1 MLILQFSVSLCPG
14 LKVFKMDIKHVALIM
29 DGNGRW
35 AELRGL
41 SRIDGHREGVKRVGD
56 IINAS
61 IDLDLKA
68 LTLYVFSMENWQR
81 PENEVNAL
89 MSLLILYLK
98 NEMEKLAKDNIV
110 FKAIGN
116 IEKLPQSIQALL
128 KDFELLTRGNN
139 GLLLTAAISYG
150 GREEILRAVKR
161 MMKDGLTPE
170 EINENTFEN
179 YLYTKGLPPPDLIIR
194 TSGEMRLSNFLLWQS
209 AYSELY
215 FSETLWPD
223 FRSDEFISIVM
234 ECQKRERRFGSL
246 SRRYSRK

>member
-1 MLILQFSVSLCPG
+1 

-61 IDLDLKA
+61 IGLDLKA

-223 FRSDEFISIVM
+223 FRSDEFVSIVM

>member
-1 MLILQFSVSLCPG
+1 
-14 LKVFKMDIKHVALIM
+14 MDIKHVALIM

-35 AELRGL
+35 AEIRGL

-116 IEKLPQSIQALL
+116 IEKLPRSIQTLL

>member
-1 MLILQFSVSLCPG
+1 
-14 LKVFKMDIKHVALIM
+14 MDIKHVAIIM

-61 IDLDLKA
+61 IGLDLKA

>member
-1 MLILQFSVSLCPG
+1 
-14 LKVFKMDIKHVALIM
+14 MDIKHVALIM

-81 PENEVNAL
+81 PKNEVNAL

-98 NEMEKLAKDNIV
+98 NEMKKLAKDNIV
-110 FKAIGN
+110 FRVIGN
-116 IEKLPQSIQALL
+116 IEKLPQNIQTLL

-215 FSETLWPD
+215 FTETMWPD
-223 FRSDEFISIVM
+223 FTKDEFIAAIG
-234 ECQKRERRFGSL
+234 EYQRRERRFGALPKICS
-246 SRRYSRK
+246 SK

>member
-1 MLILQFSVSLCPG
+1 
-14 LKVFKMDIKHVALIM
+14 MDIKHVALIM

>member
-1 MLILQFSVSLCPG
+1 
-14 LKVFKMDIKHVALIM
+14 MDIKHVALIM

-35 AELRGL
+35 AEIRGL

>member
-1 MLILQFSVSLCPG
+1 
-14 LKVFKMDIKHVALIM
+14 MDIKHVALIM

-56 IINAS
+56 IINTS
-61 IDLDLKA
+61 IGLDLKA

>member
-1 MLILQFSVSLCPG
+1 
-14 LKVFKMDIKHVALIM
+14 MDIKHVALIM

-35 AELRGL
+35 AEIRGL

-61 IDLDLKA
+61 IGLDLKA

-81 PENEVNAL
+81 PKNEVNAL

-98 NEMEKLAKDNIV
+98 NEMKKLAKDNIV
-110 FKAIGN
+110 FRVIGN
-116 IEKLPQSIQALL
+116 IEKLPQNIQTLL
-128 KDFELLTRGNN
+128 KDFELLTRGNT
-139 GLLLTAAISYG
+139 GLSLTAAISYG

-179 YLYTKGLPPPDLIIR
+179 YLYTKGLQAPDLIIR

-215 FSETLWPD
+215 FTETMWPD
-223 FRSDEFISIVM
+223 FTKDEFIAAIG
-234 ECQKRERRFGSL
+234 EYQRRERRFGALPKICS
-246 SRRYSRK
+246 SK

>member
-1 MLILQFSVSLCPG
+1 
-14 LKVFKMDIKHVALIM
+14 MDIKHVALIM

-56 IINAS
+56 IISAS

-246 SRRYSRK
+246 SGRYSRK

>member
-1 MLILQFSVSLCPG
+1 
-14 LKVFKMDIKHVALIM
+14 MDIKHVALIM

-61 IDLDLKA
+61 IGLDLKA

-81 PENEVNAL
+81 PKNEVNAL

-223 FRSDEFISIVM
+223 FRSDEFVSIVM

>member
-1 MLILQFSVSLCPG
+1 
-14 LKVFKMDIKHVALIM
+14 MDIKHVALIM

-56 IINAS
+56 IISAS

-116 IEKLPQSIQALL
+116 IEKLPQSIQTLL

-223 FRSDEFISIVM
+223 FRSDEFISIIM

>member
-1 MLILQFSVSLCPG
+1 
-14 LKVFKMDIKHVALIM
+14 MDIKHVALIM

-61 IDLDLKA
+61 IGLDLKA

-246 SRRYSRK
+246 SGRYSRK

>member
-1 MLILQFSVSLCPG
+1 
-14 LKVFKMDIKHVALIM
+14 MDIKHVALIM

-116 IEKLPQSIQALL
+116 IEKLPQSIQTLL

-223 FRSDEFISIVM
+223 FRSDEFTSIVM

>member
-1 MLILQFSVSLCPG
+1 
-14 LKVFKMDIKHVALIM
+14 MDIKHVAIIM

-61 IDLDLKA
+61 IGLDLKA

-81 PENEVNAL
+81 PKNEVNAL

-223 FRSDEFISIVM
+223 FRSDEFVSIVM

>member
-1 MLILQFSVSLCPG
+1 
-14 LKVFKMDIKHVALIM
+14 MDIKHVALIM

-56 IINAS
+56 IISAS

-98 NEMEKLAKDNIV
+98 DEMEKLAKDNIV

-246 SRRYSRK
+246 SGRYSRK

>member
-1 MLILQFSVSLCPG
+1 
-14 LKVFKMDIKHVALIM
+14 MDIKHVALIM

-35 AELRGL
+35 AEIRGL

-98 NEMEKLAKDNIV
+98 NEMEKLVKDNIV

-246 SRRYSRK
+246 SGRYSRK

>member
-1 MLILQFSVSLCPG
+1 
-14 LKVFKMDIKHVALIM
+14 MDIKHVALIM

-35 AELRGL
+35 AEIRGL

-128 KDFELLTRGNN
+128 KDFELLTRGNS

-179 YLYTKGLPPPDLIIR
+179 YLYTKGLPLPDLIIR

-223 FRSDEFISIVM
+223 FRSDEFISIIM

>member
-1 MLILQFSVSLCPG
+1 
-14 LKVFKMDIKHVALIM
+14 MDIKHVAIIM

-61 IDLDLKA
+61 IGLDLKA

-81 PENEVNAL
+81 PKNEVNAL

-128 KDFELLTRGNN
+128 KDFELLTRGNT
-139 GLLLTAAISYG
+139 GLSLTAAISYG

-223 FRSDEFISIVM
+223 FRSDEFVSIVM

>member
-1 MLILQFSVSLCPG
+1 MN
-14 LKVFKMDIKHVALIM
+14 IKHVAIIM

-41 SRIDGHREGVKRVGD
+41 SRIEGHREGVKRVGD

-61 IDLDLKA
+61 IGLDLKA

-81 PENEVNAL
+81 PKNEVNAL

-98 NEMEKLAKDNIV
+98 NEMKKLAKDNIV
-110 FKAIGN
+110 FRVIGN
-116 IEKLPQSIQALL
+116 IEKLPQNIQTLL

-215 FSETLWPD
+215 FTETMWPD
-223 FRSDEFISIVM
+223 FTKDEFIAAIG
-234 ECQKRERRFGSL
+234 EYQRRERRFGALPKICS
-246 SRRYSRK
+246 SK

>member
-1 MLILQFSVSLCPG
+1 
-14 LKVFKMDIKHVALIM
+14 
-29 DGNGRW
+29 
-35 AELRGL
+35 
-41 SRIDGHREGVKRVGD
+41 
-56 IINAS
+56 
-61 IDLDLKA
+61 
-68 LTLYVFSMENWQR
+68 
-81 PENEVNAL
+81 
-89 MSLLILYLK
+89 
-98 NEMEKLAKDNIV
+98 MEKLAKDNIV

>member
-1 MLILQFSVSLCPG
+1 
-14 LKVFKMDIKHVALIM
+14 MDIKHVALIM

-116 IEKLPQSIQALL
+116 IGKLPQSIQALL

>member
-1 MLILQFSVSLCPG
+1 MN
-14 LKVFKMDIKHVALIM
+14 IKHVAIIM

-41 SRIDGHREGVKRVGD
+41 SRIEGHREGVKRVGD

-61 IDLDLKA
+61 IGLDLKA

-81 PENEVNAL
+81 PKNEVNAL

-98 NEMEKLAKDNIV
+98 NEMKKLAKDNIV
-110 FKAIGN
+110 FRVIGN
-116 IEKLPQSIQALL
+116 IEKLPQNIQTLL
-128 KDFELLTRGNN
+128 KDFELLTRGNT
-139 GLLLTAAISYG
+139 GLSLTAAISYG

-179 YLYTKGLPPPDLIIR
+179 YLYTKGLQAPDLIIR

-215 FSETLWPD
+215 FTETMWPD
-223 FRSDEFISIVM
+223 FTKDEFIAAIG
-234 ECQKRERRFGSL
+234 EYQRRERRFGALPKICS
-246 SRRYSRK
+246 SK

>member
-1 MLILQFSVSLCPG
+1 
-14 LKVFKMDIKHVALIM
+14 MDIKHVALIM

-61 IDLDLKA
+61 IGLDLKA

-98 NEMEKLAKDNIV
+98 DEMEKLAKDNIV

-116 IEKLPQSIQALL
+116 IEKLPQSIQTLL

-161 MMKDGLTPE
+161 MMKEGLTPE

>member
-1 MLILQFSVSLCPG
+1 
-14 LKVFKMDIKHVALIM
+14 MDIKHVALIM

-41 SRIDGHREGVKRVGD
+41 SRIEGHREGVKRVGD

-61 IDLDLKA
+61 IGLDLKA

-81 PENEVNAL
+81 PKNEVNAL

-110 FKAIGN
+110 FRVIGN
-116 IEKLPQSIQALL
+116 IEKLPQNIQTLL

-139 GLLLTAAISYG
+139 GLSLTAAISYG

-161 MMKDGLTPE
+161 MMKDGLTPQ

-179 YLYTKGLPPPDLIIR
+179 YLYTKGLPAPDLIIR

-215 FSETLWPD
+215 FTETMWPD
-223 FRSDEFISIVM
+223 FTKDEFIAAIG
-234 ECQKRERRFGSL
+234 EYQRRERRFGALPKICS
-246 SRRYSRK
+246 SK

>member
-1 MLILQFSVSLCPG
+1 
-14 LKVFKMDIKHVALIM
+14 MDIKHVAIIM

-61 IDLDLKA
+61 IGLDLKA

-81 PENEVNAL
+81 PKNEVNAL
-89 MSLLILYLK
+89 MSLPILYLK

-161 MMKDGLTPE
+161 IMKDGLTPE

-223 FRSDEFISIVM
+223 FRSDEFVSIVM

>member
-1 MLILQFSVSLCPG
+1 
-14 LKVFKMDIKHVALIM
+14 MDIKHVAIIM

-61 IDLDLKA
+61 IGLDLKA

-81 PENEVNAL
+81 PKNEVNAL

-161 MMKDGLTPE
+161 MIKDGLTPE

-223 FRSDEFISIVM
+223 FRSDEFVSIVM

>member
-1 MLILQFSVSLCPG
+1 
-14 LKVFKMDIKHVALIM
+14 MDIKHVAIIM

-98 NEMEKLAKDNIV
+98 DEMEKLAKDNIV

-246 SRRYSRK
+246 SGRYSRK

>member
-1 MLILQFSVSLCPG
+1 
-14 LKVFKMDIKHVALIM
+14 MDIKHVAIIM

-61 IDLDLKA
+61 IGLDLKA

-116 IEKLPQSIQALL
+116 IEKLPRSIQTLL

-246 SRRYSRK
+246 SGRYSRK